1 MLTLSPW
8 WCRAADADGN
18 AAALPPLTY
27 ESLSISSL
35 FVVVI
40 QKWVGPPDYCTV
52 LVRHCPPTP
61 PPCRSSRDVAATATV
76 DVVIVLPEHAIVIV
90 MIFILVLLFLR
101 IVRNPVPPSTQQH
114 DNGNSDGHKYDQ
126 NEDGDEASHWGAV
139 TTVIFINYVHCFYRP
154 LL

>member
-40 QKWVGPPDYCTV
+40 QKWVGPPNYCTI
-52 LVRHCPPTP
+52 LVRHRCPPP
-61 PPCRSSRDVAATATV
+61 PRRRRSSCGVAAA
-76 DVVIVLPEHAIVIV
+76 VVIVVMLPDHAIVIV
-90 MIFILVLLFLR
+90 TIFILVLLFLC
-101 IVRNPVPPSTQQH
+101 IVRNPVPPSMQQ
-114 DNGNSDGHKYDQ
+114 
-126 NEDGDEASHWGAV
+126 
-139 TTVIFINYVHCFYRP
+139 R
-154 LL
+154 